1 MLMGRYALLFLLV
14 FGSAAGQRSLA
25 GEVKERTT
33 LNAQVPVNAL
43 AFSPDGKTLATGH
56 GPVGAV
62 GWVKLWDV
70 ATGKVKATL
79 EGHTS
84 IVLTVA
90 FSPDGDTLASAGQDG
105 AVKLWDVT
113 TGKEKATLRGQGGWV
128 LAVVFAP
135 DGKTLA
141 WGEQGGAIRLWDLS
155 TGRVQVTLR
164 GHEDAVRSLAFSPD
178 GKTLASGGGHWSRE
192 DRPGEVKLWDL
203 AAGKERADLKGHPD
217 YVYAVAF
224 TADGRTLASGS
235 RDGTLKVWDAM
246 TGRERFT
253 HKGKTAVMSL
263 AFTPGGETLLT
274 GRGLSNQAGTVTAR
288 DVTTGREGTTL
299 KESMNGMFGVAIT
312 RDGTMWAAGSQ
323 DGTATLW
330 DVPKEK

>member
-1 MLMGRYALLFLLV
+1 MGRYVLLFLLV
-14 FGSAAGQRSLA
+14 FGSAAGQRALA

-33 LNAQVPVNAL
+33 LRAQAPVNAL

-84 IVLTVA
+84 IVLAVA
-90 FSPDGDTLASAGQDG
+90 FSPDGGTLASAGQDG
-105 AVKLWDVT
+105 TVKLWDVT
-113 TGKEKATLRGQGGWV
+113 AGKEKATLHGQGGWV
-128 LAVVFAP
+128 LAVAFAP

-141 WGEQGGAIRLWDLS
+141 WGEQGGAVRLWDLS

-164 GHEDAVRSLAFSPD
+164 GHDGAVRSLAFSPD
-178 GKTLASGGGHWSRE
+178 GTTLASAGGDWSRE
-192 DRPGEVKLWDL
+192 DRPGEMKLWDL
-203 AAGKERADLKGHPD
+203 AGGKERADLKGHPD

-224 TADGRTLASGS
+224 AADGRTLASGS

-246 TGRERFT
+246 TARERFT

-263 AFTPGGETLLT
+263 VFTPGGDTLLT
-274 GRGLSNQAGTVTAR
+274 GRGLANQVGTLTAW
-288 DVTTGREGTTL
+288 DVSTWHEGTAL
-299 KESMNGMFGVAIT
+299 KESMYGVFGVAVT
-312 RDGTMWAAGSQ
+312 RDGKVWAAGSQ
-323 DGTATLW
+323 DWTATLW

>member
-1 MLMGRYALLFLLV
+1 MGRYALLFLLV
-14 FGSAAGQRSLA
+14 FGSAAGQRALA
-25 GEVKERTT
+25 GEVKERAT
-33 LNAQVPVNAL
+33 LKAQAPVNAL
-43 AFSPDGKTLATGH
+43 AFSPDGKTLATAH

-70 ATGKVKATL
+70 ATAKVKATL

-90 FSPDGDTLASAGQDG
+90 FSPDGGTLASAGQDG
-105 AVKLWDVT
+105 TVKLWDVT
-113 TGKEKATLRGQGGWV
+113 AGKEKATFHGQGGWV
-128 LAVVFAP
+128 LAVAFAP

-141 WGEQGGAIRLWDLS
+141 WGEQGGAVRLWDLS
-155 TGRVQVTLR
+155 TGRVQLTLR
-164 GHEDAVRSLAFSPD
+164 GHEGAVRSLAFSPD
-178 GKTLASGGGHWSRE
+178 GKTLASGGGDWSRE

-246 TGRERFT
+246 TCRERFT
-253 HKGKTAVMSL
+253 HKGKTAVTSL

-274 GRGLSNQAGTVTAR
+274 GRGLANQVGTVTAW
-288 DVTTGREGTTL
+288 DLSTGRQGTTL
-299 KESMNGMFGVAIT
+299 KEYMYGVLGVAIA
-312 RDGTMWAAGSQ
+312 RDGKVWAAGSQ
-323 DGTATLW
+323 DWTATLW
-330 DVPKEK
+330 DAPMEK